1 MREYGVLI
9 EPEEAARLWGYRG
22 VEDTYRADAI
32 AKYVVKQNAS
42 ENDRLWLNLKIL
54 STVYLA
60 GRIQDIR
67 EERQRRRERAS
78 KC

>member
-9 EPEEAARLWGYRG
+9 EPEEAARLWGYREIG
-22 VEDTYRADAI
+22 DAYRADAI
-32 AKYVVKQNAS
+32 AAYVVAHNTV

-60 GRIQDIR
+60 GRIQGIR
-67 EERQRRRERAS
+67 EERQKRRERAS

>member
-9 EPEEAARLWGYRG
+9 EPEEAARLWGYREIG
-22 VEDTYRADAI
+22 DAFGDAYRADAI
-32 AKYVVKQNAS
+32 AAYVVAHNTV

-60 GRIQDIR
+60 GRIQGIR
-67 EERQRRRERAS
+67 EER
-78 KC
+78 